1 LDSWAFLWEHAQG
14 STSGNPAWFAT
25 SDAQINFTIK
35 GGNALPPDFRVTWK
49 GTLVPADG
57 E

>member
-1 LDSWAFLWEHAQG
+1 LWEHAQG